1 MTLNGVGP
9 PLAFAAGLASV
20 LSPCVLPLLP
30 AYLAYLARPAAGR
43 AAPSRRATL
52 TSALAFVAGLSLVF
66 IIFFYALTGLLIPV
80 RRFIPPIA
88 GVLVV
93 LMGLHVAGALR
104 LPLMGR
110 EIRLMKQ
117 VPDRGGPLGGFLLGV
132 GFAAGW
138 TPCVGVTLGAVLG
151 AAAVQGPSA
160 VGFALLAAYCLGLG
174 LPFVLLGL
182 GVGRAAAVARAVA
195 GRRRLVDLA
204 SGAVLV
210 AMGLVLLT
218 DNLVALTQVL
228 SRTLPPQLADPFGL

>member
-1 MTLNGVGP
+1 VTLNGVGP

-43 AAPSRRATL
+43 TTPTRLATL
-52 TSALAFVAGLSLVF
+52 ASALAFVAGLSLVF
-66 IIFFYALTGLLIPV
+66 IVFFYALTGLLTPV
-80 RRFIPPIA
+80 RRYVPPVA

-93 LMGLHVAGALR
+93 LMGLYVAGALK
-104 LPLMGR
+104 LPLLAR
-110 EIRLMKQ
+110 EIRLIKQ
-117 VPDRGGPLGGFLLGV
+117 APDRGGLLGGFLLGV

-138 TPCVGVTLGAVLG
+138 TPCIGVTLGAVLG

-160 VGFALLAAYCLGLG
+160 TGFALLAAYCLGLG

-182 GVGRAAAVARAVA
+182 GIGRAAALARAVA

-204 SGAVLV
+204 SGGVLV

-218 DNLVALTQVL
+218 NNLVGVTQLL
-228 SRTLPPQLADPFGL
+228 SRALPPQLTDPFGL

>member
-1 MTLNGVGP
+1 VTLNGVGP

-30 AYLAYLARPAAGR
+30 AYLAYLARPGA
-43 AAPSRRATL
+43 RRTTPTRLATL
-52 TSALAFVAGLSLVF
+52 ASALAFVAGLSLVF
-66 IIFFYALTGLLIPV
+66 IIFFYALTGLLTPV
-80 RRFIPPIA
+80 RRYVPPVA

-93 LMGLHVAGALR
+93 LMGLYVAGALK
-104 LPLMGR
+104 LPLLAR

-117 VPDRGGPLGGFLLGV
+117 APDRGGPFGGFLLGV

-138 TPCVGVTLGAVLG
+138 TPCIGVTLGAVLG

-160 VGFALLAAYCLGLG
+160 TGFALLAAYCLGLG

-182 GVGRAAAVARAVA
+182 GIGRAAALARAVA

-204 SGAVLV
+204 SGGVLV

-218 DNLVALTQVL
+218 NNLVGVTQLL
-228 SRTLPPQLADPFGL
+228 SRALPPQLTDPFGL